1 MKKLKTYKTFLI
13 WIAKQCSE
21 YDTLNEKEKLKY
33 LKNEKHDYAY
43 DYGTKCA
50 KHGVPPVWDI

>member
-13 WIAKQCSE
+13 WIAKQCSYNE
-21 YDTLNEKEKLKY
+21 LDEKEKLKH
-33 LKNEKHDYAY
+33 LKSMKHNFAY
-43 DYGTKCA
+43 EYGTKCA